1 MVAIDQ
7 STRLTGKYYKIEMSS
22 RLFTCRVEK
31 ALIGRVYPC
40 TLFFI
45 FFMMGMKTEN
55 MIRGMRFA

>member
-31 ALIGRVYPC
+31 ALIGRVYSC
-40 TLFFI
+40 TLL
-45 FFMMGMKTEN
+45 MGFYLFYDGNEDGKYD
-55 MIRGMRFA
+55 